1 MKEWTIEQFV
11 AELASKAPVP
21 GGGGAAALGGAVGSA
36 LGSMVGNLTVGKK
49 KYADVEERVLQVL
62 SEADRL
68 QQELLYLM
76 EEDSRV
82 FEPLSRA
89 YGMPKATEAE
99 RAAKEQVMEVA
110 LRDASLVPLQ
120 IMETA
125 GQMLDLLEELAQIG
139 SRLAVS
145 DVGVGVQFCRSA
157 VLGASMNIFINTKMM
172 KDRKL
177 AEQLNEKAEQLIAEK
192 SVQADR
198 IFEEVKAVLKG

>member
-11 AELASKAPVP
+11 SELASKAPVP

-36 LGSMVGNLTVGKK
+36 LGGMVGNLTVGKK

-76 EEDSRV
+76 EEDSRA

-125 GQMLDLLEELAQIG
+125 GQMLDLLEEMAQIG
-139 SRLAVS
+139 SRLAIS

>member
-11 AELASKAPVP
+11 SELASKAPVP

-62 SEADRL
+62 SEAERL

-76 EEDSRV
+76 EEDSRA

-198 IFEEVKAVLKG
+198 IFEEVKAVLRG

>member
-11 AELASKAPVP
+11 SELASKAPVP

-36 LGSMVGNLTVGKK
+36 LGGMVGNLTVGKK

-76 EEDSRV
+76 EEDSRA

-89 YGMPKATEAE
+89 YGMQKATEAE

-139 SRLAVS
+139 SRLAIS

>member
-11 AELASKAPVP
+11 AELESKAPVP

>member
-11 AELASKAPVP
+11 SELASKAPVP

-36 LGSMVGNLTVGKK
+36 LGGMVGNLTVGKK

-76 EEDSRV
+76 EEDSRA

-139 SRLAVS
+139 SRLAIS

-198 IFEEVKAVLKG
+198 FFEEVKAVLKG

>member
-11 AELASKAPVP
+11 SELASKAPVP

-36 LGSMVGNLTVGKK
+36 LGGMVGNLTVGKK

-76 EEDSRV
+76 EEDSRA

-110 LRDASLVPLQ
+110 LIDASLVPLQ

-139 SRLAVS
+139 SRLAIS

>member
-11 AELASKAPVP
+11 SELASKAPVP
-21 GGGGAAALGGAVGSA
+21 GGGGVAALGGAVGSA
-36 LGSMVGNLTVGKK
+36 LGGMVGNLTVGKK

-76 EEDSRV
+76 EEDSRA

-89 YGMPKATEAE
+89 YGMPKVTEAE

-110 LRDASLVPLQ
+110 LKDASLVPLQ

-139 SRLAVS
+139 SRLAIS

-192 SVQADR
+192 SVQADC
-198 IFEEVKAVLKG
+198 IFEEVTAVLKG

>member
-11 AELASKAPVP
+11 SELASKAPVP

>member
-11 AELASKAPVP
+11 SELASKAPVP

-36 LGSMVGNLTVGKK
+36 LGGMVGNLTVGKK

-76 EEDSRV
+76 EEDSRA

-139 SRLAVS
+139 SRLAIS

-198 IFEEVKAVLKG
+198 IFEEVKAVLRG

>member
-11 AELASKAPVP
+11 SELASKAPVP

-62 SEADRL
+62 SEAERL

-76 EEDSRV
+76 EEDSRA
-82 FEPLSRA
+82 FAPLSRA

>member
-11 AELASKAPVP
+11 SELASKAPVP

-62 SEADRL
+62 SEAERL

-76 EEDSRV
+76 EEDSRA

>member
-11 AELASKAPVP
+11 AGLASKAPVP

>member
-11 AELASKAPVP
+11 SELASKAPVP

-36 LGSMVGNLTVGKK
+36 LGGMVGNLTVGKK

-76 EEDSRV
+76 EEDSRA

-139 SRLAVS
+139 SRLAIS

-192 SVQADR
+192 SVQ
-198 IFEEVKAVLKG
+198 G

>member
-1 MKEWTIEQFV
+1 MTEWTIEQCV
-11 AELASKAPVP
+11 SELASKAPVP

-36 LGSMVGNLTVGKK
+36 LGGMVGNLTVGKK

-76 EEDSRV
+76 EEDSRA

-139 SRLAVS
+139 SRLAIS

>member
-11 AELASKAPVP
+11 SELASKAPVP

-36 LGSMVGNLTVGKK
+36 LGGMVGNLTVGKK

-76 EEDSRV
+76 EEDYRA

-139 SRLAVS
+139 SRLAIS

>member
-11 AELASKAPVP
+11 TELESKAPVP

-62 SEADRL
+62 SETDRL

>member
-1 MKEWTIEQFV
+1 M
-11 AELASKAPVP
+11 
-21 GGGGAAALGGAVGSA
+21 
-36 LGSMVGNLTVGKK
+36 
-49 KYADVEERVLQVL
+49 
-62 SEADRL
+62 

>member
-11 AELASKAPVP
+11 SELASKAPVP

-76 EEDSRV
+76 EEDSRA

-139 SRLAVS
+139 SRLAIS

>member
-76 EEDSRV
+76 EEDSRA

-110 LRDASLVPLQ
+110 LRDASRVPLQ

-192 SVQADR
+192 SVQADH

>member
-11 AELASKAPVP
+11 SELASKAPVP

-36 LGSMVGNLTVGKK
+36 LGGMVGNLTVGKK

-76 EEDSRV
+76 EEDSRA

-110 LRDASLVPLQ
+110 LIDASLVPLQ

-125 GQMLDLLEELAQIG
+125 GQMLDLLEELSQIG
-139 SRLAVS
+139 SRLAIS

>member
-11 AELASKAPVP
+11 SELASKAPVP

-36 LGSMVGNLTVGKK
+36 LGGMVGNLTVGKK

-76 EEDSRV
+76 EEDSRA

-139 SRLAVS
+139 SRLAIS

-198 IFEEVKAVLKG
+198 IFEEVKAVLKV

>member
-11 AELASKAPVP
+11 SELASKAPVP

-36 LGSMVGNLTVGKK
+36 LGGMVGNLTVGKK

-76 EEDSRV
+76 EEDSRA

-139 SRLAVS
+139 SRLAIS

>member
-11 AELASKAPVP
+11 SELASKAPVP
-21 GGGGAAALGGAVGSA
+21 GAAALGGAVGSA
-36 LGSMVGNLTVGKK
+36 LGGMVGNLTVGKK

-76 EEDSRV
+76 EEDSRA

-110 LRDASLVPLQ
+110 LRDASHVPLQ
-120 IMETA
+120 IKETA

-139 SRLAVS
+139 SRLAIS

>member
-11 AELASKAPVP
+11 TELESKAPVP

>member
-11 AELASKAPVP
+11 SELASKAPVP

-36 LGSMVGNLTVGKK
+36 LGGMVGNLTVGKK

-76 EEDSRV
+76 EADSRA

-139 SRLAVS
+139 SRLAIS

>member
-11 AELASKAPVP
+11 AELESKAPVP

-82 FEPLSRA
+82 FEPLSHA

>member
-11 AELASKAPVP
+11 SELASKAPVP

-62 SEADRL
+62 SEAERL

-76 EEDSRV
+76 EEDSRA
-82 FEPLSRA
+82 FEPWSRA

-110 LRDASLVPLQ
+110 LRDASIVPLQ

>member
-11 AELASKAPVP
+11 SELASKAPVP

-36 LGSMVGNLTVGKK
+36 LGGMVGNLTVGKK

-76 EEDSRV
+76 EEDSRA

-139 SRLAVS
+139 SRLAIS

-172 KDRKL
+172 KDRNL

>member
-11 AELASKAPVP
+11 SELASKAPVP

-36 LGSMVGNLTVGKK
+36 LGGMVGNLTVGKK

-76 EEDSRV
+76 EEDSRA

-139 SRLAVS
+139 SRLAISSVIGNAHQTNATPACPFLTTIEKIPASGKITTNCRIREITS
-145 DVGVGVQFCRSA
+145 DSKPLSSA
-157 VLGASMNIFINTKMM
+157 
-172 KDRKL
+172 
-177 AEQLNEKAEQLIAEK
+177 
-192 SVQADR
+192 
-198 IFEEVKAVLKG
+198 

>member
-11 AELASKAPVP
+11 SELASKAPVP

-36 LGSMVGNLTVGKK
+36 LGGMVGNLTVGKK
-49 KYADVEERVLQVL
+49 KDADVEERVLQVL

-76 EEDSRV
+76 EEDSRA

-139 SRLAVS
+139 SRLAIS

>member
-145 DVGVGVQFCRSA
+145 DVGGGVQFCRSA

>member
-76 EEDSRV
+76 EEDSRA

-139 SRLAVS
+139 SRLAIS

-177 AEQLNEKAEQLIAEK
+177 AEQLNEKAELLIAEK

>member
-1 MKEWTIEQFV
+1 MKEWTIEQFLS
-11 AELASKAPVP
+11 ELASKAPVP
-21 GGGGAAALGGAVGSA
+21 GGGGAAALSGAVGCA
-36 LGSMVGNLTVGKK
+36 LGGMVGNLTIGKK
-49 KYADVEERVLQVL
+49 KYADVEERVLQIL
-62 SEADRL
+62 SETDRL

-76 EEDSRV
+76 EEDARA

-89 YGMPKATEAE
+89 YGMPKETEE
-99 RAAKEQVMEVA
+99 EWAAKEQVMEAA
-110 LRDASLVPLQ
+110 LKDASLVPLQ

-145 DVGVGVQFCRSA
+145 DVGVGVQLCRSA

-172 KDRKL
+172 KDRGL